1 MDRCTRCHIEFSFCF
16 SPALS
21 EVSLDDVETTEAVV
35 EGRLSESLVELFG
48 GIGTLVVENV
58 TIRYSPATY
67 SYEEVL
73 PRCA

>member
-21 EVSLDDVETTEAVV
+21 EALLDDVETTEAVV

-58 TIRYSPATY
+58 SIRYSPTTY
-67 SYEEVL
+67 SYEDDL